1 MSRRYWASQ
10 YAERILAIRDRI
22 PNAGIGADVMVGFP
36 GETDQD
42 HAASAAFIESL
53 PFTYLHIFPYSARPN
68 TPAAASPHQVN
79 GRVARERAQEI
90 RSLLTR
96 KRQTF
101 LQAQF
106 GRKLSAVTLHEFEAS
121 ERVALS
127 SNYLK
132 IVLPGS
138 NLPPNTL
145 LDIQVGRVHQ
155 GLLFGFPA

>member
-1 MSRRYWASQ
+1 
-10 YAERILAIRDRI
+10 
-22 PNAGIGADVMVGFP
+22 
-36 GETDQD
+36 
-42 HAASAAFIESL
+42 
-53 PFTYLHIFPYSARPN
+53 
-68 TPAAASPHQVN
+68 VN

-101 LQAQF
+101 LQAQI

-121 ERVALS
+121 ERMALS

-138 NLPPNTL
+138 NVPPNTL
-145 LDIQVGRVHQ
+145 LDIQVGRVDQ